1 MAYSKAQ
8 AKATQKWEA
17 QNYEQIRFTVP
28 KGMKQEIE
36 SVAKAQGMSTRAFI
50 IEAIKEKMEEAK

>member
-28 KGMKQEIE
+28 KGMKQEIKDCAE
-36 SVAKAQGMSTRAFI
+36 AHGMKMRSFI
-50 IEAIKEKMEEAK
+50 IEAIKEKMNATK